1 MLRKQA
7 AWWMGAALLAG
18 SMWTLWRSER
28 PGTVAAAPA
37 PANAE
42 KMIVGAGRVEPAS
55 EEIKIGSELDGRLR
69 SVPVREGDLVKRG
82 QIVAVLENGD
92 YAARITLAQSNL
104 SQAQAFVAQSE
115 ASLERLL
122 NGARRQERR
131 EAAATVTEAEAV
143 LANAASERRRR
154 VSLLERGAISRT
166 EFESADREYLVAEA
180 RLAAVKERRALV
192 DDDSRPED
200 IARARGV
207 VTEAK
212 ARVEEMRARLN
223 EAQAVFAKTEIR
235 SPIDGVVLRK
245 KLKAGES
252 VSKDANNPIVT
263 LGDLGRLRVRV
274 DVDENDVSQLVLGQA
289 AWVTAKAYGGRKF
302 TGRVVEIGQAL
313 GRKNI
318 RTDEPTERVDTKIL
332 ETLVELDAGQSLPVG
347 LRVDAYLEAK
357 GVR

>member
-1 MLRKQA
+1 MRKYIPWML
-7 AWWMGAALLAG
+7 GAALLVVSIAKL
-18 SMWTLWRSER
+18 SRSQTTPTAPPVAPKVVER
-28 PGTVAAAPA
+28 VV
-37 PANAE
+37 
-42 KMIVGAGRVEPAS
+42 VGAGRIEPAS
-55 EEIKIGSELDGRLR
+55 EEVKIGSELDGRLLA
-69 SVPVREGDLVKRG
+69 VPVKEGDRVKRG
-82 QIVAVLENGD
+82 QVIAVLENAD
-92 YAARITLAQSNL
+92 YAARVALAQSNL
-104 SQAQAFVAQSE
+104 RQSEAAVTQSE

-131 EAAATVTEAEAV
+131 EAAATVKEAEAV
-143 LANAASERRRR
+143 VENTRSERERRRG
-154 VSLLERGAISRT
+154 LLERGAISRT
-166 EFESADREYLVAEA
+166 EFETADREYLVARA
-180 RLAAVKERRALV
+180 RLDAVSERRALV

-207 VTEAK
+207 LAEMK
-212 ARVEEMRARLN
+212 ARVAEMQARVR
-223 EAQAVFAKTEIR
+223 ETQAVFAKTEIR

-252 VSKDANNPIVT
+252 VSKDGNNPIVT

-274 DVDENDVSQLVLGQA
+274 DVDESDVSRLALGQA
-289 AWVTAKAYGGRKF
+289 AWVKAKAYGERKF

-332 ETLVELDAGQSLPVG
+332 ETLVELDAGQTLPVG

-357 GVR
+357 GGR